1 MLMGMEATVITAA
14 EAVEYGEFKRT
25 KREAE
30 IAVALKKLIVDA
42 SRRETDRYALKTACE
57 SARKL
62 GAYGVLVSPVGVMS
76 AKKHLAGS
84 KTYVACLVG
93 GTGETL
99 MPVKKLEAKK
109 AIAAGA
115 RDIRLVL
122 CYSALRAGNL
132 SYLRR
137 EVKKVRRAAKKLPL
151 TVSLEDHALS
161 EEEVALGV
169 RAAAEGGADAVC
181 VRGETQ
187 LLLRALRA
195 SGGKVRVDASGIENA
210 EQMRSLLKA
219 GGHLM
224 QTDVPERIAKEM
236 YEQAK
241 AESESVLPPEAPK
254 PEEG

>member
-1 MLMGMEATVITAA
+1 MLWGMEGTVISAA

-30 IAVALKKLIVDA
+30 IAVACKKLLVDA

-62 GAYGVLVSPVGVMS
+62 GAYGVLVSPVGVAP
-76 AKKHLAGS
+76 AKKHLSGS
-84 KTYVACLVG
+84 TTYVSCLVG

-109 AIAAGA
+109 AISLGA

-132 SYLRR
+132 SYLKR

-151 TVSLEDHALS
+151 SVSLEDHTLS
-161 EEEVALGV
+161 EDEVALGV

-195 SGGKVRVDASGIENA
+195 GGGKVRVDASCIENA
-210 EQMRSLLKA
+210 EQMRSLAKA
-219 GGHLM
+219 GGRLM

-241 AESESVLPPEAPK
+241 EETERVAPSQT
-254 PEEG
+254 EGD